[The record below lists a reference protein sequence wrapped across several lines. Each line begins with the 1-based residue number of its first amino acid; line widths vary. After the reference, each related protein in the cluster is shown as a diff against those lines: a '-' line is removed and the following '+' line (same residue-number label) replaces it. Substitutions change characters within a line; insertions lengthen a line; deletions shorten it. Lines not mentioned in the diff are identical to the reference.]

1 MTLKLITAPTT
12 EAITLAEAKLQLRVD
27 HADEDTLITGLITSV
42 RELAE
47 QITGRSIMP
56 TTWEVVLDAF
66 PDSDIELAKP
76 QVTSIV
82 SVKYIDFLTNVEVT
96 LAGNQYSLDKDS
108 EPGWLMPAQGV
119 TWPRTADV
127 ANAVRVRYI
136 AGYADAASVPK
147 SIKTWMLLAL
157 EHLYERCKEGEAPTV
172 GNTFAC
178 ALLDRFKVWS

>member
-27 HADEDTLITGLITSV
+27 HNDEDALITGLISSV

-56 TTWEVVLDAF
+56 ATWEVVLDAF
-66 PDSDIELAKP
+66 PDGDIELAMP
-76 QVTSIV
+76 TVLSVT

-96 LAGNQYSLDKDS
+96 LASNQYALDKDS
-108 EPGWLMPAQGV
+108 EPGWLLPAQGI

-127 ANAVRVRYI
+127 ANAVRVRYLS
-136 AGYADAASVPK
+136 GYADAATVPK
-147 SIKTWMLLAL
+147 SIKTWMLIAL
-157 EHLYERCKEGEAPTV
+157 EHLYERCKQGESPML
-172 GNTFAC
+172 GSTFAC
-178 ALLDRFKVWS
+178 ALLDRYKVWS